1 MDVMNM
7 KLINKVA
14 LITGAA
20 QGIGRETA
28 LLFAEQGAKVIAT
41 DINIQTLQELDD
53 IPNIVTFPLDITSA
67 EQIQA
72 CVTAHPDINVLMNC
86 AGVVFNGSVLDC
98 TEEQWLTTMNINISA
113 SFRLIK
119 AVLPSMLGQKCG
131 SIINIASVVSTVKG
145 VPNRFAY
152 GTSKAAI
159 IGLTKSVAADFIGD
173 GVRCNSISPGTIHS
187 PSLDQRLEATG
198 DYKAALASFI
208 ERQPMGRLGQASE
221 IAAVA
226 SLLASDEARFMSGE
240 NIVIDGGMSL

>member
-1 MDVMNM
+1 M
-7 KLINKVA
+7 KLANKVA

-20 QGIGRETA
+20 QGIGRDTA

-41 DINIQTLQELDD
+41 DVNIEKLQELDE
-53 IPNIVTFPLDITSA
+53 INNIITRPLDITNS
-67 EQIQA
+67 EQVQA
-72 CVTAHPDINVLMNC
+72 CIDAHPDINVLMNC

-98 TEEQWLTTMNINISA
+98 TEEQWLTTMNINITA

-119 AVLPSMLGQKCG
+119 AVVPGMVAQKSG

-159 IGLTKSVAADFIGD
+159 IGLTKSVAADFISQGI
-173 GVRCNSISPGTIHS
+173 RCNAISPGTIHS

-198 DYKAALASFI
+198 DYKTALNSFI
-208 ERQPMGRLGQASE
+208 QRQPMGRLGQPRE

-226 SLLASDEARFMSGE
+226 SLLASDEASFMSGE